1 MTTTSDPIELT
12 TTWSEVASG
21 SAEVASGS
29 ASVSVQSRSTGLVYV
44 AVQAAAPAADSKKGV
59 VLDAQDD
66 VASFSS
72 LVAGDKVF
80 VRAETTA
87 VVTVVKS

>member
-1 MTTTSDPIELT
+1 MTTTSDPIDVT
-12 TTWSEVASG
+12 TTWL
-21 SAEVASGS
+21 EVASGS

-44 AVQAAAPAADSKKGV
+44 AVQAAAPAAESKKGV
-59 VLDAQDD
+59 VLDAEDD
-66 VASFSS
+66 VASFGS

>member
-1 MTTTSDPIELT
+1 MTTTSDPIDVT
-12 TTWSEVASG
+12 TAWQ
-21 SAEVASGS
+21 EVASGS

-44 AVQAAAPAADSKKGV
+44 AVQAAAPAVGTTKGV
-59 VLDAQDD
+59 VLDAEDD
-66 VASFSS
+66 VASFSN